1 MKAERQFP
9 RVVITAKGTRWV
21 EQGHPWIYE
30 GEVIRQEGDCENGGL
45 VAAVSEKGK
54 YLGTGF
60 LSEKSKIRVRLL
72 SRNANDRFDAAFWQR
87 RLQYAWDYRKTVMGD
102 QTSCC
107 RIIFGEADGF
117 PGLTVDRFS
126 DLLVT
131 QTLSIGMERA
141 KDMIFPAL
149 VKLLREDGE
158 VIRGVF
164 ERNDVAIRELEGM
177 AQNKGWYVLPGET
190 PPESP
195 MTEICEN
202 GVYYSVDVENGQKTG
217 FFLDQKYNRLAVAKL
232 AKGKRVLDCF
242 THTGSFALN
251 AAKGGAEHVT
261 AVDVS
266 ASAIGMARQNA
277 LRNGLEDRMDFVTAD
292 VFDLLPELA
301 AKGGKPYD
309 FIILD
314 PPAFTKSRKTVDS
327 AQRGYKEINLRAL
340 KLLPRGGY
348 FATASCSHFMPSEL
362 FVKMLKAAALDAGV
376 ELRQIEARQQ
386 APDHPILWNVPETD
400 YLKFY
405 IFQVV

>member
-45 VAAVSEKGK
+45 VDAVSEKGK

-232 AKGKRVLDCF
+232 ARGKRVLDCF

-277 LRNGLEDRMDFVTAD
+277 LRNGLEDRMDFLTAD

>member
-45 VAAVSEKGK
+45 VDAVSEKGK

-102 QTSCC
+102 QSSCC

-177 AQNKGWYVLPGET
+177 AQNKGWYALPGET

>member
-45 VAAVSEKGK
+45 VDAVSEKGK

-149 VKLLREDGE
+149 VKLLREDGA

-202 GVYYSVDVENGQKTG
+202 GIYYSVDVENGQKTG

-251 AAKGGAEHVT
+251 AAKGGTEHVT

>member
-45 VAAVSEKGK
+45 VDAVSEKGK

-102 QTSCC
+102 QSCC